1 MISLYS
7 HKNFVTYYSGG
18 ILKNCSNQPI
28 SGKLW
33 AVTGWCCYSH
43 SGIIL
48 NKTGVPKYSVL
59 KEKSNKD
66 YFTITKK
73 WQGIFLILKQF
84 TKLLQGSLVEKMFSA
99 LLVHCVHPLLLSA
112 CGGKG
117 GEGGGWWGWGWG
129 VKPPTKRGWGTWQ
142 DLNF

>member
-1 MISLYS
+1 M
-7 HKNFVTYYSGG
+7 
-18 ILKNCSNQPI
+18 
-28 SGKLW
+28 
-33 AVTGWCCYSH
+33 
-43 SGIIL
+43 

-117 GEGGGWWGWGWG
+117 GEGGLVGGGG
-129 VKPPTKRGWGTWQ
+129 GGLSLRPKGDGGLDRISIFRSELLGKRT
-142 DLNF
+142 